1 MDDGRPGIELL
12 RRVEATGKPVNGRHE
27 HTPQFRL
34 FAWNEIADKHALAAN
49 ALFDHRQ
56 VIRRRMQSSVV
67 VEMYVAGS
75 RVISSAPLI
84 SSSSLNGI
92 MPACAASLAKPKDI
106 LKLEHPDSYCRR
118 RMHLP
123 KIRINRFRLTPQKC
137 L

>member
-12 RRVEATGKPVNGRHE
+12 RRVEATGKLVNGRHE

-75 RVISSAPLI
+75 RVISSVPLKI
-84 SSSSLNGI
+84 GR
-92 MPACAASLAKPKDI
+92 AS
-106 LKLEHPDSYCRR
+106 CRE
-118 RMHLP
+118 
-123 KIRINRFRLTPQKC
+123 RICQYV
-137 L
+137 